1 MCPKTRQRACVII
14 KCWIDCC
21 YSVSYYFL
29 IYGWNGSGHELTA
42 WATKLWGWFLK
53 VMTYDIWQQFL
64 YSLTTLLRCDKP
76 LALTNVHRWNL
87 MIFVQALPKYLFR
100 EMSKPPRVQ
109 NKLKNVPSVKFRSE
123 NSYHGWERHAESKSC
138 HDCKTWGWTLNTEE
152 KGTRNQNLDTI
163 AKTGSKF
170 KEKLQQSISVSA
182 N

>member
-1 MCPKTRQRACVII
+1 MALVMNWQRLC
-14 KCWIDCC
+14 
-21 YSVSYYFL
+21 
-29 IYGWNGSGHELTA
+29 H
-42 WATKLWGWFLK
+42 K
-53 VMTYDIWQQFL
+53 VMRLVSQGNDLWH
-64 YSLTTLLRCDKP
+64 LTTIPVLSYHTPSLSQTTV
-76 LALTNVHRWNL
+76 LTNVQWWNL
-87 MIFVQALPKYLFR
+87 MIFVQALPKYLFQ
-100 EMSKPPRVQ
+100 EMSKPPTVQ